1 MWIKRIRF
9 VKKKYQICFYVD
21 KKKKKK
27 KKICKEKIRYVF
39 EHIIKKA
46 FEKKDLHS

>member
-1 MWIKRIRF
+1 MWIERIRF

-21 KKKKKK
+21 KKKEKN
-27 KKICKEKIRYVF
+27 ICKEKIRYVF
-39 EHIIKKA
+39 EHVIKKA